1 MNSLKAYKLKKE
13 EAEQRKAFK
22 KVCDSCVPD
31 EYIELDNFI
40 LAVLEKLT
48 DHCIESLEDLDQA
61 LKELE
66 DYQSKNEID
75 NDYLGKYYK
84 VSWAND
90 EACMLFDNVDKA
102 MSQFRYEIVFEADA
116 KISVIT
122 KEEYDEIE
130 KRCRRE

>member
-1 MNSLKAYKLKKE
+1 MMTSLKAYKMKKE
-13 EAEQRKAFK
+13 EAEQRKEFK
-22 KVCDSCVPD
+22 KACDSCVPD

-40 LAVLEKLT
+40 LAVLERLT

-66 DYQSKNEID
+66 DYQSQNEID

-84 VSWAND
+84 VSWSND

-102 MSQFRYEIVFEADA
+102 MSQFRYEVIFESDA
-116 KISVIT
+116 KLSVIT
-122 KEEYDEIE
+122 KEEYDEIA
-130 KRCRRE
+130 KRCRR

>member
-13 EAEQRKAFK
+13 EAEQRAEFK
-22 KVCDSCVPD
+22 KTCDSCVPD

-102 MSQFRYEIVFEADA
+102 MSQFRYEIVFESDA
-116 KISVIT
+116 KLSVIT
-122 KEEYDEIE
+122 KEEYDEIA